1 MEGSKRRALSLLK
14 FGMGSDLNIEGLLH
28 RIVVALVDEPN
39 EVDVTSGT
47 TQAGTVFHVTVAP
60 SDVGKIIG
68 KNGRIA
74 GIDQSVE
81 LPAMGVATKTQYV
94 LNIVMK
100 D

>member
-68 KNGRIA
+68 KNGRMA
-74 GIDQSVE
+74 GSIRV
-81 LPAMGVATKTQYV
+81 LLTAMGVATKTQYV